1 MILMTKRI
9 MYDTMGKIRRGNFI
23 FVTWKGGHAPR
34 HVHVFNRGR
43 LVVKYDLERG
53 RVMEGR
59 ISGRIL
65 RLIKQLRAEGLL

>member
-1 MILMTKRI
+1 MTGRI
-9 MYDTMGKIRRGNFI
+9 NNNTMGKIRRGNFI
-23 FVTWKGGHAPR
+23 FVTWIGDHAPR
-34 HVHVFNRGR
+34 HVHVLNRGR